1 MTMTTTLT
9 MPTATLP
16 DSPSLRAHPHVCA
29 ALAEALLDDPF
40 YQAVTI
46 DHAADPDRRLQVLA
60 HYCALAMDE
69 ARAVGNVQVADP
81 HGAALWITPY
91 APVADKAHHSA
102 QRTGSL
108 RQLLGPRGFDHY
120 ERICA
125 AMEAQVPADLHNAWY
140 LSILG
145 VHSAVRGQGLAQ
157 RLLSPTLARADHAGA
172 ACYLET
178 FNPLSVPFYRR
189 LGFTRVVECLEPTT
203 GRAYQL
209 MVRAAA
215 AHGA

>member
-1 MTMTTTLT
+1 MSATTQ
-9 MPTATLP
+9 PN
-16 DSPSLRAHPHVCA
+16 SPSLHAHPHACA
-29 ALAEALLDDPF
+29 ALAEALFNDPF

-69 ARAVGNVQVADP
+69 AAAVGDVQVADP

-91 APVADKAHHSA
+91 APAADKAHHSA
-102 QRTGSL
+102 VRTGSL

-145 VHSAVRGQGLAQ
+145 VHTAARGQGLAQ

-178 FNPLSVPFYRR
+178 FNSLSVPFYRR

-203 GRAYQL
+203 GRVYQL
-209 MVRAAA
+209 MVRAATA
-215 AHGA
+215 RGA

>member
-1 MTMTTTLT
+1 MSATTQ
-9 MPTATLP
+9 PN
-16 DSPSLRAHPHVCA
+16 SPSLHAHPHACA
-29 ALAEALLDDPF
+29 ALAEALFNDPF

-46 DHAADPDRRLQVLA
+46 DHAANTVRRLQVLA

-69 ARAVGNVQVADP
+69 AAAVGDVQVADP

-91 APVADKAHHSA
+91 APAADKAHHSA
-102 QRTGSL
+102 VRTGSL

-145 VHSAVRGQGLAQ
+145 VHTAARGQGLAQ

-178 FNPLSVPFYRR
+178 FNSLSVPFYRR

-203 GRAYQL
+203 GRVYQL
-209 MVRAAA
+209 MVRAATA
-215 AHGA
+215 RGA

>member
-1 MTMTTTLT
+1 MSAKTQLN
-9 MPTATLP
+9 
-16 DSPSLRAHPHVCA
+16 SPSLQAHPHACA
-29 ALAEALLDDPF
+29 ALAEALFNDPF

-46 DHAADPDRRLQVLA
+46 DHAADPVRRLQVLA

-69 ARAVGNVQVADP
+69 ARAVGDVQVADS
-81 HGAALWITPY
+81 HGAALWITPH
-91 APVADKAHHSA
+91 APAAVKAQHTA
-102 QRTGSL
+102 QRTRSL
-108 RQLLGPRGFDHY
+108 RQLLGPLGFDHY
-120 ERICA
+120 QRICA
-125 AMEAQVPADLHNAWY
+125 AMEAQVPADLHSAWY

-145 VHSAVRGQGLAQ
+145 VHSAARGQGLAQ

-189 LGFTRVVECLEPTT
+189 LGFTRVMECLEPTT

>member
-1 MTMTTTLT
+1 MSATTH
-9 MPTATLP
+9 PN
-16 DSPSLRAHPHVCA
+16 SPSLHAHPHACA
-29 ALAEALLDDPF
+29 ALAEALFNDPF

-46 DHAADPDRRLQVLA
+46 DHAANTVRRLQVLA

-69 ARAVGNVQVADP
+69 ARAVGDVQVADL
-81 HGAALWITPY
+81 HGAALWITPH
-91 APVADKAHHSA
+91 APAADKAQYSA
-102 QRTGSL
+102 QRTRSL
-108 RQLLGPRGFDHY
+108 RQLLGPLGFDHY
-120 ERICA
+120 QRICA
-125 AMEAQVPADLHNAWY
+125 AMEAQAPADLHSAWY

-145 VHSAVRGQGLAQ
+145 VHSAARGQGLAQ
-157 RLLSPTLARADHAGA
+157 RLLSSTLARADHAGA

-178 FNPLSVPFYRR
+178 FNPLSAPFYRR
-189 LGFTRVVECLEPTT
+189 LGFTRVMECLEPTT